1 MQLQNQEDE
10 RMEKVKRLL
19 CLIFSFFITHLQ
31 WSHAFLTK
39 QEQNYAGELAAK
51 YKVTC
56 AQLGSDATKMIL
68 YAALLSIFIQIN
80 RVLSSQELIRSKI
93 DADFKEAK
101 SKTSEG

>member
-10 RMEKVKRLL
+10 RMEEVKCLL
-19 CLIFSFFITHLQ
+19 CLIFFFLTYLW
-31 WSHAFLTK
+31 WSNAFLAEQK
-39 QEQNYAGELAAK
+39 QNNVRELAAK
-51 YKVTC
+51 YKLTC

-68 YAALLSIFIQIN
+68 YAALLSIFILIN

-101 SKTSEG
+101 SKTSKG

>member
-10 RMEKVKRLL
+10 RMEEVKCLL
-19 CLIFSFFITHLQ
+19 CLIIFFLTYLW
-31 WSHAFLTK
+31 WSNAFLAEQK
-39 QEQNYAGELAAK
+39 QNNVRELAAK
-51 YKVTC
+51 YKLTC

-68 YAALLSIFIQIN
+68 YAALLSIFILIN

-101 SKTSEG
+101 SKTSKG